1 TGTGLGRGRQRN
13 GIGHHQFVEDRA
25 FDVLDGAPG
34 QDRVSAIRIDL
45 FRAMIFQRSGSV
57 AQGAGGIDHVIDKD
71 AGTAFNVANDVHD
84 FGDVGLG
91 PTLVDD
97 RQVHTQGL
105 GYCTGANH
113 AADVGG
119 DDHQIL
125 EALRLDVIDQD
136 RRAVDVVHGH
146 VEEALDLIG
155 VQVDGEDAV
164 DAHHIEH
171 VGHDLGADRHA
182 RRARTAVLAGVAKVG
197 DHGCDASGGRTAEGV
212 CHYHQFHQ
220 VVVGRCAGRLDQEDV
235 LAANIFID
243 FDTDFAVGKLSDVGI
258 TEGDV
263 QLTYDTPGQIGVG
276 VPREDHH
283 LGHAQYL
290 PEGGSD
296 EIKSCSKGRAF

>member
-1 TGTGLGRGRQRN
+1 
-13 GIGHHQFVEDRA
+13 
-25 FDVLDGAPG
+25 
-34 QDRVSAIRIDL
+34 
-45 FRAMIFQRSGSV
+45 MIFQRSGGV
-57 AQGAGGIDHVIDKD
+57 TQGAGGIDHVIDED
-71 AGTAFNVANDVHD
+71 AGTAFNVTDDVHD
-84 FGDVGLG
+84 FGHVRLG

-97 RQVHTQGL
+97 RQIHAERL
-105 GYCTGANH
+105 GHRTGTDH

-119 DDHQIL
+119 NDHQIL

-182 RRARTAVLAGVAKVG
+182 RRARTAILAGIAKVG
-197 DHGCDASGGRTAEGV
+197 DDGRDASGRGPAEGI
-212 CHYHQFHQ
+212 CHHHQFHQ
-220 VVVGRCAGRLDQEDV
+220 VVVGGCAGRLDQEDV

-243 FDTDFAVGKLSDVGI
+243 FDTDLAIGKLSDVGI